1 MVTLDTHRVED
12 STLKPLER
20 MNFMEI
26 EVGDRSTTIKK
37 PGPVIHLKPPQIK
50 NPEPDAPTAPT
61 TADRL
66 RKIASLMDEGREPKF
81 VIAGLQMILNHLK
94 GVSGI
99 KVSRKKHKNRR

>member
-1 MVTLDTHRVED
+1 
-12 STLKPLER
+12 
-20 MNFMEI
+20 MNEV
-26 EVGDRSTTIKK
+26 EVGTSSSISSSSAKKPKK
-37 PGPVIHLKPPQIK
+37 PGPVIHLKAPQIK
-50 NPEPDAPTAPT
+50 NPEPDTPTAPT

-66 RKIASLMDEGREPKF
+66 RKIVSLMDEGREPQF

>member
-20 MNFMEI
+20 MNFMET
-26 EVGDRSTTIKK
+26 EVSDRSTTIKK
-37 PGPVIHLKPPQIK
+37 PGPVIHLKSPQIK
-50 NPEPDAPTAPT
+50 NPEPDTPTTPT